1 MRPTILLFDID
12 GTLITTGGAGR
23 RALEVAFERRFGSSE
38 ACNFRLDGM
47 TDRAIARIGLEAVG
61 APATQEAIDEILEI
75 YLAVLKDEVARA
87 DEEELSPPRRY
98 AGSGTRRSSRAL
110 CDWSRHRQSGRRERQ

>member
-61 APATQEAIDEILEI
+61 ATVTPEAIDEILEI
-75 YLAVLKDEVARA
+75 YLEVLKDEVARA
-87 DEEELSPPRRY
+87 DDKSYRRHDGMLEAVL
-98 AGSGTRRSSRAL
+98 AG
-110 CDWSRHRQSGRRERQ
+110 QSERCAI